1 MHAMD
6 IEPALAV
13 DCASVEGAAMD
24 HAVINVDAGVG
35 VNLEH
40 PSRPQR
46 LSTVSSYTVL
56 IIESSNVG

>member
-6 IEPALAV
+6 DELALAV

-24 HAVINVDAGVG
+24 HSVINVDAGVG

-40 PSRPQR
+40 PSRPQH
-46 LSTVSSYTVL
+46 LSTVSSYIVL
-56 IIESSNVG
+56 IIES